1 MISQNRQV
9 ILPIIY
15 PALERNTRWHWNQ
28 SVLNVTMNVRQ
39 MFREMDERLL
49 VACQNNF
56 QEEEEKRAATVERRR
71 LMWEQLE
78 RSAARGYHQPVIAA
92 DASFPAPPS
101 SGRLVAPTVT

>member
-1 MISQNRQV
+1 
-9 ILPIIY
+9 
-15 PALERNTRWHWNQ
+15 
-28 SVLNVTMNVRQ
+28 MNVRQ

-56 QEEEEKRAATVERRR
+56 QEEEEKLAATEERRR